1 MERWIP
7 YNSRVFLGGIGFL
20 LAATT
25 VEQYVTLEIP
35 PELISNW
42 QREGGGNKT
51 NDFRAA
57 AADVIQVRVAAT
69 VFKFEHG
76 DCTTRSRQREK
87 DGELA
92 FNLKAEIVHNMQ
104 NVCVSSI
111 ERFQARLVVLMMQ

>member
-1 MERWIP
+1 MISTEATLQEKKAKTT
-7 YNSRVFLGGIGFL
+7 SL
-20 LAATT
+20 L
-25 VEQYVTLEIP
+25 
-35 PELISNW
+35 
-42 QREGGGNKT
+42 QRGGNKT

-76 DCTTRSRQREK
+76 DCTTRSRRREK

-111 ERFQARLVVLMMQ
+111 ERFQARLVVLRMQ